1 MFNRRYIFK
10 WSFFHCHI
18 SFRGCNLHWVKDL
31 NQRSQ
36 RIWGNTFIYDRWKK
50 REEAIKP
57 HPLAG
62 ESYFLTPYISI
73 HQYPEDPW
81 DWYIYLCI
89 YHKHQLNVGKY
100 TIHGSYGIWYS
111 MPLNTGFQ
119 RCWHGKTKAFSSA
132 GNLSTQHIRQFSF
145 YTIPHPQRIYVW
157 YIYLYIYHKKPNHYF
172 GKYTIPMDPMDG
184 SFRK

>member
-10 WSFFHCHI
+10 CSFFHCHI

-31 NQRSQ
+31 NQRSA

-50 REEAIKP
+50 REEAIF
-57 HPLAG
+57 HHIPLQLG
-62 ESYFLTPYISI
+62 YFLTPYISI
-73 HQYPEDPW
+73 HQYGT
-81 DWYIYLCI
+81 LCPA
-89 YHKHQLNVGKY
+89 KTPDFNVAGMEK
-100 TIHGSYGIWYS
+100 
-111 MPLNTGFQ
+111 Q
-119 RCWHGKTKAFSSA
+119 RHFSSA

>member
-1 MFNRRYIFK
+1 MIN
-10 WSFFHCHI
+10 
-18 SFRGCNLHWVKDL
+18 G
-31 NQRSQ
+31 RSV
-36 RIWGNTFIYDRWKK
+36 KK
-50 REEAIKP
+50 RFFTTSPCRGKLLLD
-57 HPLAG
+57 PLHID
-62 ESYFLTPYISI
+62 PSI
-73 HQYPEDPW
+73 PKGSMGLA
-81 DWYIYLCI
+81 YIYLCI
-89 YHKHQLNVGKY
+89 YHKNQLNVGKY

-111 MPLNTGFQ
+111 VPLNTGFQ

-157 YIYLYIYHKKPNHYF
+157 HIYLYIYHKKPNHYF